1 MRALITGGVGFVG
14 THLSRHLVD
23 CRDSVAVSYLPS
35 QKGTDQLS
43 QRLSIMPKLVQSVAL
58 DVCDPSDLGQILSLM
73 QPEVV
78 YHLAA
83 LSFVPQGEG
92 AQDEV
97 IRVNATGTRNVIEAM
112 KEHCPKSRLL
122 LVSSS
127 QVYGVPRVSS
137 QAILETAEMRPN
149 NFYGISKALA
159 EHYLVKS
166 VLDGDLDGVIAR
178 PFPHIG
184 PYQEDRFSLASFS
197 KQITEI
203 KLGRREPVLEVGD
216 LSVKRDFC
224 DVSDV
229 VRGYRDMALNGKP
242 AEAYNLCSGVSYELA
257 EFVSMMIKLAGVEI
271 EIKQDPARLRPND
284 IQEHLGSYQKA
295 QKDFGWKPRVE
306 VEAMLSSML
315 SYWEEA
321 LLS

>member
-14 THLSRHLVD
+14 THLSRHLVE
-23 CRDSVAVSYLPS
+23 CRDNVAVTYLPS
-35 QKGTDQLS
+35 QKGTSQLNE
-43 QRLSIMPKLVQSVAL
+43 RLAVLPKTIQSVAL
-58 DVCDPSDLGQILSLM
+58 DVSDPGALGQIFSLM
-73 QPEVV
+73 KPEVI

-83 LSFVPQGEG
+83 ISFVPQGEG
-92 AQDEV
+92 SQDEV
-97 IRVNATGTRNVIEAM
+97 IKVNSYGTKNIIEAM
-112 KEHCPKSRLL
+112 KEHCPKSRMV

-127 QVYGVPRVSS
+127 QVYGTPRVAS
-137 QAILETAEMRPN
+137 QAIQETAEIRPT

-159 EHYLVKS
+159 EHFLVRA
-166 VLDGDLDGVIAR
+166 VLAGDIDGVIAR

-184 PYQEDRFSLASFS
+184 PHQEDRFSLSSFS

-203 KLGRREPVLEVGD
+203 KLGKKEPVLEVGD

-229 VRGYRDMALNGKP
+229 VRGYRNMALNGKP
-242 AEAYNLCSGVSYELA
+242 AEAYNLCSGASYELA

-271 EIKQDPARLRPND
+271 EIKQDPARLRPVD

-295 QKDFGWKPRVE
+295 NRDFGWKPRVE

-315 SYWEEA
+315 SYWEET
-321 LLS
+321 LQS